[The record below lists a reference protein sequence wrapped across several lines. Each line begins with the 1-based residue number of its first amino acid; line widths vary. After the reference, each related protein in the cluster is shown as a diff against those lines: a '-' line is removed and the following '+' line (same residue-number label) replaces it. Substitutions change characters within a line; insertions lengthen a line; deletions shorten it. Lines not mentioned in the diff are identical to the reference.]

1 MNQPKPFVVS
11 LASAVP
17 GALIILLALASL
29 FSGIAKA
36 CGTYPPPVDV
46 STLTDN
52 VACDQTDWDLKAKLA
67 SMGPI
72 FDEGD
77 GNGLNACGGAY
88 YSCYGTWVAPY
99 AMNASKSFQSEYD
112 YSGGYFIWWN
122 ITNREE
128 PTFTQCQSSGSCSGP
143 YTDIQNQC
151 ETDPTFE
158 TDNNGY
164 DDITN
169 CL

>member
-17 GALIILLALASL
+17 GALIIVLALASL

-36 CGTYPPPVDV
+36 CGTYPSPVDV
-46 STLTDN
+46 STLIDHES
-52 VACDQTDWDLKAKLA
+52 CDHRDWELEAKLG

-72 FDEGD
+72 FDEGV
-77 GNGLNACGGAY
+77 GTGLDACGGAY
-88 YSCYGTWVAPY
+88 YSCYGSYVSPY
-99 AMNASKSFQSEYD
+99 TLTSSRSMQSEYD

-122 ITNREE
+122 IINREE

-151 ETDPTFE
+151 ETDSTYE